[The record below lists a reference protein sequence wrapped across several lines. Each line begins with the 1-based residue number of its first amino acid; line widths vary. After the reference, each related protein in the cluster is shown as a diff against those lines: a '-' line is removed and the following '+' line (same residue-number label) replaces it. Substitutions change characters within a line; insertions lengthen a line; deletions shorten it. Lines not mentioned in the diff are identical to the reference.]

1 MRICWSTCSG
11 CGPAG
16 RPPRGPAGL
25 AVAHPGRQCAGRGA
39 GHETAVPLSVLRY
52 VQRTGEPLVVADA
65 TTDDRF
71 AHDPHLAD
79 LDCCSM
85 LVLPILS
92 RGSLRAVLL
101 LENRLLKAAFS
112 ADRLDAVRL
121 VAGQL
126 AVSVDNAQLYGEL
139 TTSRA
144 RIVTAADQTRRRIER
159 DLHDGVQQQLVA
171 LAFRARTARAVA
183 PRDAS
188 ELLAQLDGLVAE
200 ATTALDELRELAR
213 GIHPA
218 ILTKGGLGPALNALA
233 GRCSV
238 PVQLDVS
245 IPRRLPE
252 KIETAA
258 YYLVAEALTNT
269 AKHAHAT
276 KVAVTVAMTEDNSGT
291 VLRVRIRDDGR
302 GGADLAGGT
311 GLIGLR
317 DRIEALDGRL
327 TVHSPPGAGTTVTI
341 GLPLDDTNRPG
352 QVRHLPADTD
362 AGHHQPTAR

>member
-71 AHDPHLAD
+71 ARDPHLAD

-92 RGSLRAVLL
+92 RGTLRAVLL

-121 VAGQL
+121 RAGQL
-126 AVSVDNAQLYGEL
+126 AVSVDNAQLYAEL
-139 TTSRA
+139 RTSRA
-144 RIVTAADQTRRRIER
+144 RIANAADQTRRRIER

-171 LAFRARTARAVA
+171 LAFRARTARASA
-183 PRDAS
+183 PRDAR
-188 ELLAQLDGLVAE
+188 ELLAQ
-200 ATTALDELRELAR
+200 
-213 GIHPA
+213 
-218 ILTKGGLGPALNALA
+218 
-233 GRCSV
+233 
-238 PVQLDVS
+238 
-245 IPRRLPE
+245 
-252 KIETAA
+252 
-258 YYLVAEALTNT
+258 
-269 AKHAHAT
+269 
-276 KVAVTVAMTEDNSGT
+276 
-291 VLRVRIRDDGR
+291 
-302 GGADLAGGT
+302 
-311 GLIGLR
+311 
-317 DRIEALDGRL
+317 
-327 TVHSPPGAGTTVTI
+327 
-341 GLPLDDTNRPG
+341 
-352 QVRHLPADTD
+352 
-362 AGHHQPTAR
+362 

>member
-92 RGSLRAVLL
+92 RGTLRAVLL

-121 VAGQL
+121 PPRPPPPAP
-126 AVSVDNAQLYGEL
+126 DN
-139 TTSRA
+139 T
-144 RIVTAADQTRRRIER
+144 
-159 DLHDGVQQQLVA
+159 
-171 LAFRARTARAVA
+171 
-183 PRDAS
+183 P
-188 ELLAQLDGLVAE
+188 
-200 ATTALDELRELAR
+200 
-213 GIHPA
+213 P
-218 ILTKGGLGPALNALA
+218 
-233 GRCSV
+233 
-238 PVQLDVS
+238 
-245 IPRRLPE
+245 
-252 KIETAA
+252 
-258 YYLVAEALTNT
+258 
-269 AKHAHAT
+269 
-276 KVAVTVAMTEDNSGT
+276 
-291 VLRVRIRDDGR
+291 DD
-302 GGADLAGGT
+302 
-311 GLIGLR
+311 
-317 DRIEALDGRL
+317 
-327 TVHSPPGAGTTVTI
+327 
-341 GLPLDDTNRPG
+341 
-352 QVRHLPADTD
+352 
-362 AGHHQPTAR
+362 